1 MDTITHLAPPTL
13 LNTLEELKLVPEFK
27 AIPEDQFRWLA
38 EKGVLRKFNDGDR
51 IFAKGDEIAGMQIV
65 FRGGVNLKYVQ
76 GGSQRDM
83 GTYEPHE
90 ILGRLPY
97 SRMKAATGEGFA
109 VGETI
114 LFFVHKDLFPELV
127 SHCYEITEV
136 LVHNMTDRV
145 RDFTKQQQQNDKM
158 MSLGKLS
165 AGLAHELNN
174 PSAAIVRSAHEL
186 KRLLANVPDNFKAV
200 IKIRVGDA
208 EIDKLNS
215 MVAEKI
221 ENCHMKPISLKEKT
235 AIEDEV
241 TNWLEGNNIND
252 AYELVETFADFGI
265 SKTDLDMI
273 KSWIRAEDVFPVLG
287 WVNQVLNTEKLIS
300 DIEEASKRINVLV
313 TSVKGYTHMDQA
325 PERALVDI
333 HLGIR
338 NTLTML
344 NHKLKKNSIEF
355 IENFQQ
361 DLPQAKIFV
370 SEMNQVWTNIID
382 NAIDAMENR
391 KNSTLEIQ
399 TQKEREFIIVRII
412 DNGPG
417 IPKDIVDKIFDP
429 FFTTKPV
436 GKGTG
441 LGLEVVQQIITQH
454 NGKVT
459 VKSEPGRT
467 EFEICFPIGN

>member
-1 MDTITHLAPPTL
+1 MNTSTL
-13 LNTLEELKLVPEFK
+13 EHVNTLAELKLVPEFK
-27 AIPEDQFRWLA
+27 TVPQDQLQWLA
-38 EKGVLRKFNDGDR
+38 EKGELRNFKDGDR
-51 IFAKGDEIAGMQIV
+51 IFAKGDEITGMQIV
-65 FRGGVNLKYVQ
+65 FRGGVNLKYIQ
-76 GGSQRDM
+76 AGSQRDL
-83 GTYEPHE
+83 GTYESRE

-97 SRMKAATGEGFA
+97 SRMKTAGGEGFA
-109 VGETI
+109 VGDTV
-114 LFFVHKDLFPELV
+114 LFFLHRDLFPELV

-186 KRLLANVPDNFKAV
+186 KRLLSSVPEKFKAV
-200 IKIRVGDA
+200 IKIRAAD
-208 EIDKLNS
+208 EDIDKLNNLVS
-215 MVAEKI
+215 GKI
-221 ENCHMKPISLKEKT
+221 SSCQMKPLSLKEKT
-235 AIEDEV
+235 GVEDEI
-241 TNWLEGNNIND
+241 TTWLEENNIKD

-265 SKTDLDMI
+265 RKADLENI
-273 KSWIRAEDVFPVLG
+273 KSWTRPEDIYPVIG
-287 WVNQVLNTEKLIS
+287 WVNQVLNTEKLLS
-300 DIEEASKRINVLV
+300 DIEEASKRINTLV

-325 PERALVDI
+325 PEKQSVDV

-344 NHKLKKNSIEF
+344 NHKLKKNNVKLIES
-355 IENFQQ
+355 FQT
-361 DLPQAKIFV
+361 DLPKAKIFV

-382 NAIDAMENR
+382 NAIDAMEGRSN
-391 KNSTLEIQ
+391 NTLEIK
-399 TQKEREFIIVRII
+399 TEKDREFIIVRII

-429 FFTTKPV
+429 FFTTKLV

-441 LGLEVVQQIITQH
+441 LGLEVVQQIINQH

-459 VKSEPGRT
+459 VKSEVGRT
-467 EFEICFPIGN
+467 EFEICFPI

>member
-1 MDTITHLAPPTL
+1 MNTSTL
-13 LNTLEELKLVPEFK
+13 ERINTLEELKLVPEFK
-27 AIPEDQFRWLA
+27 SVPEDQLLWLS
-38 EKGVLRKFNDGDR
+38 EKGVIRTFKDGDKV
-51 IFAKGDEIAGMQIV
+51 FAKGDEIMGFQIV

-76 GGSQRDM
+76 AGSQRDM
-83 GTYEPHE
+83 GTYEPRE

-97 SRMKAATGEGFA
+97 SRMKAAAGEGFA

-114 LFFVHKDLFPELV
+114 LFFLHRDLFPELV

-145 RDFTKQQQQNDKM
+145 RDFTKLQQQNDKM

-186 KRLLANVPDNFKAV
+186 KRLLSNVPENFKAV
-200 IKIRVGDA
+200 INIRASNEEV
-208 EIDKLNS
+208 DKLNNLVS
-215 MVAEKI
+215 GKI
-221 ENCHMKPISLKEKT
+221 DACQMKPLSLKEKT
-235 AIEDEV
+235 EVEDEI
-241 TNWLEGNNIND
+241 TAWLGENNIND

-265 SKTDLDMI
+265 RKGDLEDV
-273 KSWIRAEDVFPVLG
+273 KSWTRSEDIPTVLG

-300 DIEEASKRINVLV
+300 DIEEAAKRINTLV

-325 PERALVDI
+325 PEKQVVDV

-344 NHKLKKNSIEF
+344 NHKLKRNNIKLIES
-355 IENFQQ
+355 FQT

-382 NAIDAMENR
+382 NAIDAMEDR
-391 KNSTLEIQ
+391 PNSTLEIK
-399 TQKEREFIIVRII
+399 TEKDREFIIVRVI

-429 FFTTKPV
+429 FFTTKAV

-441 LGLEVVQQIITQH
+441 LGLEVVQQIIAQH

-467 EFEICFPIGN
+467 EFEICFPIG